1 MGSSQLLGAP
11 WSLLYTDDG
20 GSQKVDFCPGEKHC
34 TAMQTAFLKPSATKL
49 HPEQKRA
56 PATPGL
62 DVPPKM
68 PGAKIRPNTE
78 PCTLRLEAVEARL
91 SFRVLTMT
99 MWAGGGLSRAKP
111 QPLQ

>member
-1 MGSSQLLGAP
+1 
-11 WSLLYTDDG
+11 
-20 GSQKVDFCPGEKHC
+20 
-34 TAMQTAFLKPSATKL
+34 
-49 HPEQKRA
+49 
-56 PATPGL
+56 
-62 DVPPKM
+62 M